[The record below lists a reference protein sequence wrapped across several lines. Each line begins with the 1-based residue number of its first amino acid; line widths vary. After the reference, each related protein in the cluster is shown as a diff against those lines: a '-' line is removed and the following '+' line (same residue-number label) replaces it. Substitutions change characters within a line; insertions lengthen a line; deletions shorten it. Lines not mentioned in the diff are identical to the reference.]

1 MSEAVGVGYLA
12 QTEAN
17 RVAIR
22 AAPDVVFLR
31 LVRDFTSENQLTA
44 MFCELTPGYAI
55 QLIRE
60 LQTAVGVAISRAA
73 STHVE

>member
-1 MSEAVGVGYLA
+1 MGEAVGVGYLA
-12 QTEAN
+12 QVEAN
-17 RVAIR
+17 RVGIR

-31 LVRDFTSENQLTA
+31 LIRDIASENQLTT

-60 LQTAVGVAISRAA
+60 LQTAVGIAISRAA
-73 STHVE
+73 SVHLE